1 MDNRIIAKA
10 SKKRLLKCIL
20 FLMAAGIAALIIYTI
35 NFRADAF
42 DKCYWITHTKI
53 GTYLGYQ
60 PQDFFLYGLTFPIE
74 FGVSFVNTI
83 LAFLWMAAPILSV
96 VIFLMASKCEIC
108 VSDNMVQGK
117 HSFGKS
123 GNLPMAKITSVG
135 TGIFNSV
142 VIAVGSEKYKFWM
155 LDNNQEISDKI
166 KAQIGSAEVIPPS
179 NEIPVD
185 ELKKAKDLLDAGIIT
200 QEEFEAKKKQLLG
213 L

>member
-1 MDNRIIAKA
+1 
-10 SKKRLLKCIL
+10 
-20 FLMAAGIAALIIYTI
+20 
-35 NFRADAF
+35 
-42 DKCYWITHTKI
+42 
-53 GTYLGYQ
+53 
-60 PQDFFLYGLTFPIE
+60 
-74 FGVSFVNTI
+74 
-83 LAFLWMAAPILSV
+83 
-96 VIFLMASKCEIC
+96 
-108 VSDNMVQGK
+108 
-117 HSFGKS
+117 
-123 GNLPMAKITSVG
+123 MAKITSVG

-166 KAQIGSAEVIPPS
+166 KAQIGSAEFIPPS